1 MGFSTC
7 CANSSRRGS
16 SSYIYGARR
25 TRGFLR
31 LPLFD
36 SPEYSP
42 SCGLRTILPVS
53 GFRRTGPVTG
63 LWPLSWSVCIS
74 RGRRSSVRGGL
85 FLLDVSLL
93 AFVRRVLVGCVFSV
107 YAFRHAGASDGIE

>member
-7 CANSSRRGS
+7 CANSSRKGS
-16 SSYIYGARR
+16 SSYIYGALR

-36 SPEYSP
+36 SLEDSP

-53 GFRRTGPVTG
+53 GFWRAGPVTG
-63 LWPLSWSVCIS
+63 LCPLSWSVCIS

-93 AFVRRVLVGCVFSV
+93 AFVRRVFVFSV
-107 YAFRHAGASDGIE
+107 LCISSCRCERWN